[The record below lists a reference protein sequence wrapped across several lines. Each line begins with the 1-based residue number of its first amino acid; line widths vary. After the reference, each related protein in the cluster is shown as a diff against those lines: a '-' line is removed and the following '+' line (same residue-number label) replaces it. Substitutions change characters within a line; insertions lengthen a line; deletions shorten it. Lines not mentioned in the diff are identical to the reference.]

1 MLSLPNR
8 KLERSSA
15 SIASL
20 ELGRQEGSAL
30 NALSSAWTIAAVGIA
45 SVIAVPS
52 LAVLASLAH
61 PAREVWAHLWR
72 TQLLELLGNTLAL
85 LAGVGAGTLVVGA
98 GLAWL
103 VVTYRFPGRAVL
115 EWALVLPLAVPAYVI
130 GFAFLGLFD
139 FTGPVQGALRRW
151 TGTGVRLPELRSYWG
166 VVLMMTLVFYPYVY
180 LLARAAFRE
189 QGAATL
195 ETARSL
201 GRSRVRAFIEVTLP
215 LARPSIA
222 AGVSLAMME
231 ALADFGTVATFGYRT
246 LTEAVYR
253 VWYGMFD
260 RTAAAQVASLL
271 LLFALGLLVLERSL
285 RGRARFTQSQRRGP
299 GVTPLALAGWKGWAA
314 TGAGFAILALAF
326 VLPVVQLI
334 VWARDASGRW
344 RASSFVTLLG
354 NTLVLAALAAVC
366 ALALALVL
374 AYAARLHPS
383 ALVRASARAAS
394 MGYALP
400 GAVIAVGVLVPL
412 AWLDRA
418 VGHAAGWAL
427 GHSAGLVLTGSTAG
441 LLFAYVARFLS
452 VSFQTL
458 EASLTKIPASLD
470 DAARSLG
477 ASIGGTLR
485 RIHLPLIR
493 GGVLTALILV
503 FVETMKEMPATLLL
517 RPLGLDTLA
526 IAVWE
531 RTSESLWADAAAPAL
546 AIVAAGL
553 IPVLVVIRLSS
564 KRP

>member
-8 KLERSSA
+8 TLERSSA

-20 ELGRQEGSAL
+20 ELGRQEGSAVH
-30 NALSSAWTIAAVGIA
+30 ALSSAWTIAAVAIA

-52 LAVLASLAH
+52 LAVLVSLAH

-72 TQLLELLGNTLAL
+72 TQLLELIGNTLAL

-201 GRSRVRAFIEVTLP
+201 GRSRMRAFIEVTLP
-215 LARPSIA
+215 LARPSVT

-271 LLFALGLLVLERSL
+271 LLLALGLLVLERSL

-299 GVTPLALAGWKGWAA
+299 GVTPLALAGWKACAA
-314 TGAGFAILALAF
+314 TGTGFAILAFAF

-354 NTLVLAALAAVC
+354 NTLVLAALAAMC
-366 ALALALVL
+366 ALVLALVL
-374 AYAARLHPS
+374 AYATRLHPS

-418 VGHAAGWAL
+418 VGHAAGWAF

-458 EASLTKIPASLD
+458 EASLTKIPANLD

-485 RIHLPLIR
+485 RIHLPLMR
-493 GGVLTALILV
+493 GGVLTAMIVV

-553 IPVLVVIRLSS
+553 VPVLVVIRLSA
-564 KRP
+564 RRY

>member
-1 MLSLPNR
+1 MR
-8 KLERSSA
+8 
-15 SIASL
+15 
-20 ELGRQEGSAL
+20 
-30 NALSSAWTIAAVGIA
+30 ALSSAWTIAALGIA
-45 SVIAVPS
+45 SVLAVPS
-52 LAVLASLAH
+52 LTVLASLAR
-61 PAREVWAHLWR
+61 PAREVWAHLWQ
-72 TQLLELLGNTLAL
+72 TQLLELIGNTLAL
-85 LAGVGAGTLVVGA
+85 VAGVGAGTLVVGA

-201 GRSRVRAFIEVTLP
+201 GRSRMRAFIEVTLP
-215 LARPSIA
+215 LARPSVA

-299 GVTPLALAGWKGWAA
+299 GVTPLALAGWKAWAA

-374 AYAARLHPS
+374 AYATRLHPS

-458 EASLTKIPASLD
+458 EASLTKIPASFD

-485 RIHLPLIR
+485 RIHLPLMR

-553 IPVLVVIRLSS
+553 IPVLIVIRLSA
-564 KRP
+564 RRY